1 MQDIHC
7 QVLVIGGG
15 AAAMRAAIAAHDA
28 AADTLIV
35 SKQTPGYSGNSV
47 IARSGHS
54 APFGTAELD
63 DDPALFVTDTLQ
75 AGSYVNHQPMVWAL
89 ATEACARIEELV
101 AWGVPFLTRDGRI
114 EPQPSAGHQRPRGC
128 YTVKNISTEVARPVR
143 QQVDQRGI
151 RLLDHVMLQELLI
164 DDGRCYGA
172 VGIHR
177 SDGEPYVIHA
187 GATILAT
194 GGCGEAYEQTT
205 NVTGITGDG
214 MAMALRAGVEL
225 VDMEFVQYY
234 PVVLRWPVTR
244 LLASPTLFPLGAR
257 LYNTR
262 GERFMANL
270 PQGTENV
277 TRDIRSRAIFQE
289 IAAGRG
295 VYNDAVILS
304 LADID
309 EDAFRRYAPDMAH
322 IVDAQQLDYRTTQ
335 FLVRPEAHFF
345 CGGVRT
351 DAWGATALPGLY
363 AVGEVAGG
371 CHGANRLAN
380 NAFPECY
387 VFGKRAGEHA
397 AATVAAYAA
406 HPPAV
411 LATQVR
417 ERRRQFEQRAT
428 QPGDDPERYKAV
440 RRDLR
445 QQMWDNV
452 GIVRR
457 IATLHPAL
465 EAIRALAQQAHAC
478 HGDRPATI
486 VRCLELDNLGLVAEA
501 IALAALTRQESRGTH
516 YLEELPERD
525 DTHWLCNLLV
535 RQEADGTLQVRQAPV
550 VTVSPS
556 PAGRGQG

>member
-1 MQDIHC
+1 MQNIHC

-28 AADTLIV
+28 GADTLIV
-35 SKQTPGYSGNSV
+35 SKHTPGYSGNSV

-63 DDPALFVTDTLQ
+63 DHPALFVTDTLR
-75 AGSYVNHQPMVWAL
+75 AGSDVNHQPIVWAL

-101 AWGVPFLTRDGRI
+101 AWGAPFLTRDGRI
-114 EPQPSAGHQRPRGC
+114 ETQPSAGHQRPRGC

-151 RLLDHVMLQELLI
+151 RLLDHVMLQDLLI
-164 DDGRCYGA
+164 EDGRCYGA

-177 SDGEPYVIHA
+177 SHGEPYVIYA
-187 GATILAT
+187 GATLLAT
-194 GGCGEAYEQTT
+194 GGCGEVYAQTT
-205 NVTGITGDG
+205 NVTGVTGDG
-214 MAMALRAGVEL
+214 MAMALRAGVAL

-289 IAAGRG
+289 ITAGRG
-295 VYNDAVILS
+295 VHNDAVIMS
-304 LADID
+304 LEDID
-309 EDAFRRYAPDMAH
+309 EAAFRRYAPDMAH
-322 IVDAQQLDYRTTQ
+322 IVDAQQLDYRTAQ

-351 DAWGATALPGLY
+351 DAWGATALAGLY

-397 AATVAAYAA
+397 AAAVTSHAAQF
-406 HPPAV
+406 PAT
-411 LATQVR
+411 LATQAR
-417 ERRRQFEQRAT
+417 EYLRQCEQRAA

-440 RRDLR
+440 RSTLR

-457 IATLHPAL
+457 TATLHTAL
-465 EAIRALAQQAHAC
+465 ETIRALAQQAHDC
-478 HGDRPATI
+478 RGERPATV
-486 VRCLELDNLGLVAEA
+486 VRCLELDNLVLVAEA

-535 RQEADGTLQVRQAPV
+535 RQGADGVLQVRQAPV
-550 VTVSPS
+550 VTV
-556 PAGRGQG
+556 

>member
-1 MQDIHC
+1 MQDVHC

-28 AADTLIV
+28 GATALLV

-54 APFGTAELD
+54 GPFGTPDLD
-63 DDPALFVTDTLQ
+63 DSPELFVADTLH
-75 AGSYVNHQPMVWAL
+75 AGSYVNHQPMVRAL
-89 ATEACARIEELV
+89 ATEACARIADLI
-101 AWGVPFLTRDGRI
+101 AWGAPFLTRAGRI
-114 EPQPSAGHQRPRGC
+114 ETQPSAGHQRPRGC

-143 QQVDQRGI
+143 QQVDKRGI
-151 RLLDHVMLQELLI
+151 GILDHVMLQELLVE
-164 DDGRCYGA
+164 DGRCYGA
-172 VGIHR
+172 IGIHR
-177 SDGEPYVIHA
+177 SHGEPYIIYA

-194 GGCGEAYEQTT
+194 GGCGEVYAQTT

-214 MAMALRAGVEL
+214 MAMALRAGVDL

-257 LYNTR
+257 LYNAR
-262 GERFMANL
+262 GERFMASL

-289 IAAGRG
+289 IVAGRG
-295 VYNDAVILS
+295 LHHDAVIMS

-309 EDAFRRYAPDMAH
+309 EVAFRRYAPDMAH
-322 IVDAQQLDYRTTQ
+322 MVDAQQLDYRTAQ

-351 DAWGATALPGLY
+351 DAWGATALSGLY

-371 CHGANRLAN
+371 GHGANRLAN

-397 AATVAAYAA
+397 AIAATSHLA
-406 HPPAV
+406 PPPTA
-411 LATQVR
+411 LATRVR
-417 ERRRQFEQRAT
+417 QHLRAFEQRAA
-428 QPGDDPERYKAV
+428 QPGDDPDRYKAV
-440 RRDLR
+440 RSTLR

-457 IATLHPAL
+457 TATLHTAL
-465 EAIRALAQQAHAC
+465 EAIRRLADQAHDC
-478 HGDRPATI
+478 RWDRPATV
-486 VRCLELDNLGLVAEA
+486 VRCLELDNLVLVAEA

-516 YLEELPERD
+516 YREEFPEKD
-525 DTHWLCNLLV
+525 DAHWLCNLLV
-535 RQEADGTLQVRQAPV
+535 RQGTVGNLEIHQAPV
-550 VTVSPS
+550 VTV
-556 PAGRGQG
+556 

>member
-1 MQDIHC
+1 
-7 QVLVIGGG
+7 
-15 AAAMRAAIAAHDA
+15 
-28 AADTLIV
+28 
-35 SKQTPGYSGNSV
+35 
-47 IARSGHS
+47 
-54 APFGTAELD
+54 
-63 DDPALFVTDTLQ
+63 
-75 AGSYVNHQPMVWAL
+75 MVRAL

-101 AWGVPFLTRDGRI
+101 AWGVPFLMRDGRI
-114 EPQPSAGHQRPRGC
+114 ETQPSAGHQRPRGC

-151 RLLDHVMLQELLI
+151 RVLDHVMLQELLVE
-164 DDGRCYGA
+164 DGRCYGA
-172 VGIHR
+172 VGMHR
-177 SDGEPYVIHA
+177 RHGEAYILHA

-194 GGCGEAYEQTT
+194 GGCGEVYAQTT

-214 MAMALRAGVEL
+214 MAMALRAGVAL

-289 IAAGRG
+289 ITAGRG
-295 VYNDAVILS
+295 VHNEAVIMS
-304 LADID
+304 LEDID
-309 EDAFRRYAPDMAH
+309 EAAFRRYAPDMAH
-322 IVDAQQLDYRTTQ
+322 IVDAQQLDYRTAR

-397 AATVAAYAA
+397 AAAVASHTIPAPATLAA
-406 HPPAV
+406 QA
-411 LATQVR
+411 R
-417 ERRRQFEQRAT
+417 ERVRQLERRAA
-428 QPGDDPERYKAV
+428 QPGDNSERYRAV
-440 RRDLR
+440 RRTLR
-445 QQMWDNV
+445 QEMWDNV

-457 IATLHPAL
+457 TATLQTAL
-465 EAIRALAQQAHAC
+465 ETIRTLAAQTHDC
-478 HGDRPATI
+478 RGDRPATV
-486 VRCLELDNLGLVAEA
+486 VRCLELDNLVLIAEA
-501 IALAALTRQESRGTH
+501 ITLAALTRQESRGTH
-516 YLEELPERD
+516 YLEELPEKD
-525 DTHWLCNLLV
+525 DTHWLCNLLLH
-535 RQEADGTLQVRQAPV
+535 QEADGALQVRRAPV
-550 VTVSPS
+550 VS
-556 PAGRGQG
+556 A

>member
-1 MQDIHC
+1 MQDVCC

-28 AADTLIV
+28 GADTLIV

-63 DDPALFVTDTLQ
+63 DSPELFVTDTLR
-75 AGSYVNHQPMVWAL
+75 AGSDVNHHPIVRAL

-101 AWGVPFLTRDGRI
+101 AWGAPFLTRDGRI
-114 EPQPSAGHQRPRGC
+114 ETQPSAGHQRPRGC

-143 QQVDQRGI
+143 QQVDQRSI
-151 RLLDHVMLQELLI
+151 RTLDHVMLQELLV
-164 DDGRCYGA
+164 DNGRCYGA
-172 VGIHR
+172 VGLHR
-177 SDGEPYVIHA
+177 SHGEPYVIRA

-194 GGCGEAYEQTT
+194 GGCGEVYAQTT

-257 LYNTR
+257 LYNAH

-289 IAAGRG
+289 ITAGRG
-295 VYNDAVILS
+295 VYNDAVIMS

-309 EDAFRRYAPDMAH
+309 TAAFRRYAPDMAH
-322 IVDAQQLDYRTTQ
+322 IVDAQQLDYRTAP

-397 AATVAAYAA
+397 AAAVTA
-406 HPPAV
+406 H
-411 LATQVR
+411 ATQFPATLTTQAH
-417 ERRRQFEQRAT
+417 EYFRQLEQRAARS
-428 QPGDDPERYKAV
+428 GDDPSRYKAV
-440 RRDLR
+440 RSTLR
-445 QQMWDNV
+445 QEMWDNV

-457 IATLHPAL
+457 TATLQTAL
-465 EAIRALAQQAHAC
+465 ETIRTLTQQAHEC
-478 HGDRPATI
+478 CGDRAATV
-486 VRCLELDNLGLVAEA
+486 VRCLELDNLVLVAQA

-516 YLEELPERD
+516 YLEELPETD

-535 RQEADGTLQVRQAPV
+535 RQGTHGVLLVRQVPV
-550 VTVSPS
+550 VTL
-556 PAGRGQG
+556 

>member
-1 MQDIHC
+1 MQDVHC

-28 AADTLIV
+28 GASTLMV

-54 APFGTAELD
+54 APFGAPALD
-63 DDPALFVTDTLQ
+63 DHPALFVADTLQ
-75 AGSYVNHQPMVWAL
+75 AGSHVNHQPIVWAL
-89 ATEACARIEELV
+89 ATEACARIEELI
-101 AWGVPFLTRDGRI
+101 AWGAPFLTHEGRI
-114 EPQPSAGHQRPRGC
+114 ETQPSAGHQRPRGC

-151 RLLDHVMLQELLI
+151 RILDHVMLQELLI
-164 DDGRCYGA
+164 EDGRCYGA

-177 SDGEPYVIHA
+177 RHGEAYIIQA

-194 GGCGEAYEQTT
+194 GGCGEVYAQTT

-244 LLASPTLFPLGAR
+244 MLASPTLFPLGAR
-257 LYNTR
+257 LYNAR
-262 GERFMANL
+262 GERFMASL

-289 IAAGRG
+289 IVAGRG
-295 VYNDAVILS
+295 IHDDAVVMS

-309 EDAFRRYAPDMAH
+309 EAAFRRYAPDMAH
-322 IVDAQQLDYRTTQ
+322 IVDVQQLDYRTAQ

-351 DAWGATALPGLY
+351 DAWGATALTGLY

-397 AATVAAYAA
+397 AATVTSHAAS
-406 HPPAV
+406 PPAT
-411 LATQVR
+411 LATRAQ
-417 ERRRQFEQRAT
+417 EHLHAFEQRAT
-428 QPGDDPERYKAV
+428 QSGDTPDHYKVV
-440 RRDLR
+440 RSALR

-457 IATLHPAL
+457 TAAL
-465 EAIRALAQQAHAC
+465 RTALAAIHTLADQAYAC
-478 HGDRPATI
+478 RGDRPATV
-486 VRCLELDNLGLVAEA
+486 VRCLELENLVLIAEA
-501 IALAALTRQESRGTH
+501 ITLAALTRQESRGTH
-516 YLEELPERD
+516 YLEECPEKD

-535 RQEADGTLQVRQAPV
+535 QQRDDRALQVRRAPV
-550 VTVSPS
+550 VTV
-556 PAGRGQG
+556 